1 MISDKRL
8 QKLIDDCSEA
18 FVGASSKKD
27 VVEPGLYAEWLESHQ
42 LQIKK
47 ACRLIGLAK
56 NLIDEK
62 TRVGTQQ
69 YYTTAIE
76 SCFVAME
83 RTVEAYLLET
93 KVISDDDFISHEK
106 MFEFGATTGIYT
118 KETGEMLISLWN
130 LNRSNV
136 YYRRGLP
143 TKDAAE
149 GMVSLAV
156 SLHNHVLGLNKN
168 LKKECIC

>member
-18 FVGASSKKD
+18 FVGTSSKKD
-27 VVEPGLYAEWLESHQ
+27 VVEPGLYSEWLESHQ

-47 ACRLIGLAK
+47 ACRLIGLGAK
-56 NLIDEK
+56 
-62 TRVGTQQ
+62 
-69 YYTTAIE
+69 A
-76 SCFVAME
+76 
-83 RTVEAYLLET
+83 
-93 KVISDDDFISHEK
+93 
-106 MFEFGATTGIYT
+106 GIYT

-149 GMVSLAV
+149 DMVSLV
-156 SLHNHVLGLNKN
+156 ISLHSHVLGLNKN